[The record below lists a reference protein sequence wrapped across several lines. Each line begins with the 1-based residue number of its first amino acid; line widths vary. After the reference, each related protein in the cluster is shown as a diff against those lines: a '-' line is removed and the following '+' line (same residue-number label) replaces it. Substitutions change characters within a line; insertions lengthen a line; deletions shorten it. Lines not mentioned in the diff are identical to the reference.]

1 LGEKIICRVAENRA
15 VKATAEAVREKEALL
30 SKRNVQLW
38 LEE

>member
-1 LGEKIICRVAENRA
+1 MQGRRNRA

-30 SKRNVQLW
+30 SKRNVQVW